1 MNTNVIFRYIKC
13 KQKQKKKYFNLSGL
27 KNCHKIIYR
36 KRFLND
42 NRNIVLTRNITKGR
56 FWNMS
61 ENNNYKNIF
70 LCLLLLP
77 NSSERRSRF
86 QTMLHFC
93 QNQVHDMSP
102 VLLLALSQKS
112 HGGVVE
118 LMKKQKNTIRN
129 LIGISFS
136 PCPLNLASITIY
148 HPLYIWFLI
157 RLIL

>member
-1 MNTNVIFRYIKC
+1 MQTEAKKNT
-13 KQKQKKKYFNLSGL
+13 LSGL
-27 KNCHKIIYR
+27 KYCHKIIYR

-42 NRNIVLTRNITKGR
+42 NRNIVLTRYITKGG

-77 NSSERRSRF
+77 NSSERRSGF

-118 LMKKQKNTIRN
+118 LMKKKTQLVISSGFRSVRVLLISHLLQYTIPC
-129 LIGISFS
+129 ISG
-136 PCPLNLASITIY
+136 
-148 HPLYIWFLI
+148 FLSVWSCKD
-157 RLIL
+157 

>member
-1 MNTNVIFRYIKC
+1 MQTEAKKNT
-13 KQKQKKKYFNLSGL
+13 LSGL

-118 LMKKQKNTIRN
+118 LMKKQKTQ
-129 LIGISFS
+129 LGISSGFRS
-136 PCPLNLASITIY
+136 VRVL
-148 HPLYIWFLI
+148 
-157 RLIL
+157 LILHLLQYTIPCISGFLSVWSCKD